1 MTNTP
6 HFCHPGSLPKN
17 LAPRFAVSAM
27 GLLCLLLALA
37 GCGGEKE
44 AAHRPPAPVTT
55 VQAKAMDTPVTIKAV
70 GNVKAS
76 NSVTVKSRVDG
87 HIMRIHFLD
96 GDMLT
101 AGQLL
106 YTIDPET
113 YIYTQRGA
121 QASVASDRATAEY
134 ARKEYLRY
142 KDLYD
147 QNVISRDEY
156 EVKLT
161 AYETARKAMEADSA
175 QVDIASRNVKFT
187 QITSPIN
194 GMAGSTLLD
203 EGNLVGADKDELVV
217 IKTLAPAD
225 VQFSVPGFE
234 LPRIRAEYVDNQ
246 LTVLATPALSGAEPA
261 RGVLTFMD
269 NWVNP
274 DTGMINLKAR
284 FPNQDTALWPG
295 QFVTIDLILSI
306 RENAVRV
313 PAQAVQR
320 GPDGRYIFV
329 VEDGKAKV
337 RPVVPGLRVDEEVVI
352 DSGLAAG
359 ETVVVEGMLRLF
371 PDAPVAIKNAPP
383 APGTDA
389 NATKGQENS

>member
-1 MTNTP
+1 M
-6 HFCHPGSLPKN
+6 
-17 LAPRFAVSAM
+17 SAL
-27 GLLCLLLALA
+27 GLLCLLFALA
-37 GCGGEKE
+37 GCGEGKD

-55 VQAKAMDTPVTIKAV
+55 VKAKAVDTPVTIKAV

-96 GDMLT
+96 GDMVT

-121 QASVASDRATAEY
+121 QASVASDRASAEY

-161 AYETARKAMEADSA
+161 SYETARKAMEADSA

-187 QITSPIN
+187 QITSPID

-217 IKTLAPAD
+217 IKTLSPAD
-225 VQFSVPGFE
+225 VQFSVPGYE

-246 LTVLATPALSGAEPA
+246 LTALATPSLSGAEPA
-261 RGVLTFMD
+261 QGALTFMD

-284 FPNQDTALWPG
+284 FPNADTALWPG
-295 QFVTIDLILSI
+295 QFVTIDLILSVKK
-306 RENAVRV
+306 NAIRV

-320 GPDGRYIFV
+320 GPDGRYVFV
-329 VEDGKAKV
+329 IEDGKAKV

-359 ETVVVEGMLRLF
+359 DTVVIEGMLRLY
-371 PDAPVAIKNAPP
+371 PDAPVTVKNAPTA
-383 APGTDA
+383 APGADA